1 MGSGTPVGVALGEF
15 NHSDTE
21 RWKKDRLTCRFRRAS
36 FDVLV
41 RGRDFPGW
49 VFARPRQIDRLA
61 PRLRTQ
67 MKKKEDTMK
76 FLSIYK
82 SIERNAPPSQEE
94 MAKMGKL
101 VEEGFKAGWLL
112 ATEGCLP
119 TALGARVRNSS
130 GKLTVT
136 DGPFT
141 EAKEVVG
148 GFAILRANSKQEAIQ
163 LARDFLQVVGEGECE
178 LRQIFEADTCVQK
191 AATS

>member
-1 MGSGTPVGVALGEF
+1 
-15 NHSDTE
+15 
-21 RWKKDRLTCRFRRAS
+21 
-36 FDVLV
+36 
-41 RGRDFPGW
+41 
-49 VFARPRQIDRLA
+49 
-61 PRLRTQ
+61 
-67 MKKKEDTMK
+67 MK

-82 SIERNAPPSQEE
+82 AVERNAPPSQEE

-101 VEEGFKAGWLL
+101 VEEGMKAGWLL

-119 TALGARVRNSS
+119 TALGARVRNSN
-130 GKLTVT
+130 GKVTVT

-163 LARDFLQVVGEGECE
+163 LAREFLQVVGEGECE